1 MPCVVVADVVGEE
14 GAKAQNPRRKL
25 DAGRLPTACRPKI
38 GCLLEHGEVR
48 GLLARGLETDIV
60 REGPDDLRVV
70 GRMRDR
76 LTERL
81 CGRIELVRPVQG
93 PAGLEVRAASF
104 GLAAEIV

>member
-1 MPCVVVADVVGEE
+1 MC
-14 GAKAQNPRRKL
+14 
-25 DAGRLPTACRPKI
+25 
-38 GCLLEHGEVR
+38 
-48 GLLARGLETDIV
+48 
-60 REGPDDLRVV
+60 
-70 GRMRDR
+70 DR